1 MFYGIMYLKAS
12 IKQSNIP
19 SMTEKELLIQYRS
32 TGDLDLLGKLYA
44 PYMSLLYG
52 VCFKYLHDAE
62 KSQDA
67 VMQIFEELIRKL
79 RIHEVDNF
87 KSWLYTFSKNFCL
100 MQLRKEKGTQYVDI
114 DEQVA
119 VGHDYLDES
128 DPKEW
133 SESQFEKLE
142 MCMLTLKPEQE
153 RCIRLFYLEQ
163 KCYKDI
169 VALTGI
175 EMNKVKSYIQNGKRN
190 LKICMESK

>member
-1 MFYGIMYLKAS
+1 
-12 IKQSNIP
+12 
-19 SMTEKELLIQYRS
+19 MTEKELLAHYKQ
-32 TGDLDLLGKLYA
+32 TGDLDTLGKLYS

-52 VCFKYLHDAE
+52 ACFKYLQDAD

-87 KSWLYTFSKNFCL
+87 KSWLYTFARNFCL
-100 MQLRKEKGTQYVDI
+100 MQLRKEKNTQRVD
-114 DEQVA
+114 
-119 VGHDYLDES
+119 LDEHLDDGNDYS
-128 DPKEW
+128 DEADPKEW

-142 MCMLTLKPEQE
+142 SCMLTLNPEQE

-169 VALTGI
+169 VDLTGFD
-175 EMNKVKSYIQNGKRN
+175 MNKVKSYIQNGKRN
-190 LKICMESK
+190 LKICMENK